1 VETGKLCPFSVSIPW
16 YKLQHFIGQV
26 RAYGKAEIIYPGLI
40 LNWAGYDK
48 TVGGVERI
56 MPSRC
61 GLVECPPGYTGDK
74 CEVLEKDKIPP
85 TVEYC
90 PPGEFL
96 LEFING
102 TTTFSL
108 MTIDIMTLKGCNT
121 KA

>member
-1 VETGKLCPFSVSIPW
+1 MPKTVENFSASITICSFFQ
-16 YKLQHFIGQV
+16 LQV

-61 GLVECPPGYTGDK
+61 GLIECPPGYTGDK

-90 PPGEFL
+90 PPGE
-96 LEFING
+96 
-102 TTTFSL
+102 SL
-108 MTIDIMTLKGCNT
+108 TAFKLSNCSL
-121 KA
+121 